1 MSRWTSDQSA
11 LLSLL
16 LDGEIGTKETIEV
29 RKDYCRLTDCIFSN
43 SQNFTTMYW
52 TGSKSEGLDLPG
64 SDMDFMADANDVF
77 GIKVIQS
84 LRESHTESSYTV
96 LYMCTENTPPGFAL
110 LRCITP
116 VTNIALIPAFQS
128 MNGLQYLSSDLMV
141 DLFSFSDLNQYRP
154 DTSVLRKSGRQGPSV
169 EVWSIYDDITGPGTD
184 NVFSIHCPFWP
195 KDALEWHE
203 RPRPFGWPTP
213 HDVSSIVNFG
223 FHLVGIGHP
232 QSRTR
237 LLEWRLSFSLAE
249 RTLVWSFNHTQ
260 MQCYAVMKII
270 LKEFIK
276 KKCSPQNQVLCSYFI
291 KTFLFWKYETED
303 LGFWQ
308 ENNLKECIMYLLAEF
323 HECLHKGV
331 IPHYFIPRFNLLSVK
346 LTPEAKTELL
356 QLFDSIIKKNISF
369 LRECRTLKNVW
380 ANFLSADKNQMSII
394 HNQCRTNLLN
404 NDKCIMTYFRNLKTN
419 AKLVTNIVENEMTT
433 FMMSIMNCTQ
443 HERLFFEHVINDY
456 ILCRL
461 QRSCS
466 LEQFTNKILTLQCK
480 TCLKSLVIKYM
491 LFEKYLRP
499 LKSLCQG
506 NKDIYCLHQI
516 TAHKKSSAF
525 DISTC
530 KLWYAIIILKKQ
542 NYDLTLG
549 IVDEVLQSI
558 PPFAFYMSCYIENQK
573 PTEKEHLYTN
583 YFCHSE
589 ISTMQRARKA
599 WLCGLTVEKENTE
612 IMPLAIQ
619 IELYFCDANL
629 NQIILSPL
637 ICLYYLMFLCYHELR
652 LYDKRDC
659 TLRQLVVANSAE
671 KYGGHLHHSLNIA
684 GHCML
689 VAGEIDGAR
698 DMFLKSYQCGLYNP
712 PYDKYNSAQW
722 YLQHFC

>member
-1 MSRWTSDQSA
+1 M
-11 LLSLL
+11 
-16 LDGEIGTKETIEV
+16 
-29 RKDYCRLTDCIFSN
+29 SN
-43 SQNFTTMYW
+43 SRNFATAYW

-64 SDMDFMADANDVF
+64 SDMDFMMDGNDLF

-84 LRESHTESSYTV
+84 LQEYQTESSYTV
-96 LYMCTENTPPGFAL
+96 FYMCTENTPPGFAL

-116 VTNIALIPAFQS
+116 VPNIALITAVQS
-128 MNGLQYLSSDLMV
+128 MNGLQYLSSNLMV
-141 DLFSFSDLNQYRP
+141 DLIFTAFNKCSLDINI
-154 DTSVLRKSGRQGPSV
+154 SVLSKSGRQGPSV
-169 EVWSIYDDITGPGTD
+169 EQWTKYDDITGPGMD
-184 NVFSIHCPFWP
+184 NVLSIHCPFWP
-195 KDALEWHE
+195 EEALEWHE

-232 QSRTR
+232 HSRTR

-291 KTFLFWKYETED
+291 KTFLFWKYETKD

-308 ENNLKECIMYLLAEF
+308 ENNLMECIMYLLAEF
-323 HECLHKGV
+323 HKCLHEGV

-356 QLFDSIIKKNISF
+356 ELFDSIIKKNISV
-369 LRECRTLKNVW
+369 LRECITLKNVW
-380 ANFLSADKNQMSII
+380 AKFLSVDKNQMSII
-394 HNQCRTNLLN
+394 HNQRQTNLLN
-404 NDKCIMTYFRNLKTN
+404 NDKCIMTYFRNLKAY
-419 AKLVTNIVENEMTT
+419 AKVAINVIENGNIT
-433 FMMSIMNCTQ
+433 FVMNIMNFPE
-443 HERLFFEHVINDY
+443 HKRLYLERAMDY
-456 ILCRL
+456 FLCRV
-461 QRSCS
+461 QKSCS
-466 LEQFTNKILTLQCK
+466 VEQFTNKILTLQCK
-480 TCLKSLVIKYM
+480 TCLKSLVIKHM

-499 LKSLCQG
+499 LKSLCQLEG
-506 NKDIYCLHQI
+506 NKDLCRLHPI
-516 TAHKKSSAF
+516 TAHKKSLAF

-530 KLWYAIIILKKQ
+530 KLWFAIIILKKQ

-558 PPFAFYMSCYIENQK
+558 PPFAFYLSYNKNQK
-573 PTEKEHLYTN
+573 PTETEHLYTN
-583 YFCHSE
+583 YFLHSE
-589 ISTMQRARKA
+589 FSTMQRVRKA
-599 WLCGLTVEKENTE
+599 WLCDLTVYKAETE

-619 IELYFCDANL
+619 IELYFCDANV
-629 NQIILSPL
+629 NHITLSPL
-637 ICLYYLMFLCYHELR
+637 ICLYYLMFLCYHELC

-659 TLRQLVVANSAE
+659 TLRQLVDIANSAE
-671 KYGGHLHHSLNIA
+671 KYGGFPYHSLNIA
-684 GHCML
+684 GHCLL
-689 VAGEIDGAR
+689 VVGEIDGAR
-698 DMFLKSYQCGLYNP
+698 DMFLKSYQYGLNKP